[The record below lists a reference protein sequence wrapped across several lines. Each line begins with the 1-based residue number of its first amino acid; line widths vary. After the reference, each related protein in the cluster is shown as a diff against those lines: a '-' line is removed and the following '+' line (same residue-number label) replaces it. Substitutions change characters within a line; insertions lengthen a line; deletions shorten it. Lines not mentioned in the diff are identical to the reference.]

1 MEVLVRKE
9 VFRKMRRFPKEAQ
22 DGILRAIDILQDFPT
37 ERLDVRKM
45 EGSRNIF
52 RLRVGKYRLLFIL
65 AEDRIVV
72 FEADVRGRIY

>member
-1 MEVLVRKE
+1 MRKE
-9 VFRKMRRFPKEAQ
+9 VFRKMKRFPKEAH

-37 ERLDVRKM
+37 ERLDIKKM
-45 EGSRNIF
+45 KGGRNIF

-72 FEADVRGRIY
+72 FDADLRGRIY